1 MTRCT
6 GYSHLLNVCCFTLE
20 NLSDANYLTILIQF
34 FFTATVQSKGISD
47 AKPTKSNIKR
57 VQSSHATVKPGKRDA
72 QRTNT
77 TGGRVVIPTARLN
90 DKG

>member
-1 MTRCT
+1 M
-6 GYSHLLNVCCFTLE
+6 YCFTLE
-20 NLSDANYLTILIQF
+20 NLSDANNHTDTV
-34 FFTATVQSKGISD
+34 FFTATVQSKGISE

-57 VQSSHATVKPGKRDA
+57 TQSSHATVRPGKRDA

-77 TGGRVVIPTARLN
+77 TGGRVVIPTARLD

>member
-1 MTRCT
+1 MRST
-6 GYSHLLNVCCFTLE
+6 GYSHLLNVCCFTLQ
-20 NLSDANYLTILIQF
+20 NLSDANDLIILVKF
-34 FFTATVQSKGISD
+34 FFTATVQSKGISE

-57 VQSSHATVKPGKRDA
+57 TQSSHATVRPGKRDA

-77 TGGRVVIPTARLN
+77 TGGRVVIPTARLD